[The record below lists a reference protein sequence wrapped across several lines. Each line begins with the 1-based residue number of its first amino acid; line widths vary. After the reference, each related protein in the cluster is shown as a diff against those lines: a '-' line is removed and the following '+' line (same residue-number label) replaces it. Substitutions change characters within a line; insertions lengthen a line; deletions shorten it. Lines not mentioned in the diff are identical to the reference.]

1 MFDVPNI
8 IGLIALTM
16 TVVALTRRSNHGLLA
31 VLGLSVLL
39 WAVHYGL
46 LGSVSGF
53 MVHLVAAISLFVA
66 HWMQNAGAA
75 SRGFTGAAFS
85 IAGVSCCWYFGT
97 GWADVLAAVG
107 CVIITMT
114 QFLGRGNTLRVGFMT
129 GETVFRS
136 GYRQRPRHGCHVR
149 QLHCGSDRPDS
160 TSSRPS
166 GGVGHGL
173 SVRSPGP
180 DGPFC
185 VH

>member
-1 MFDVPNI
+1 MFDAPNL

-16 TVVALTRRSNHGLLA
+16 TVAALTRRSNQGLLA

-53 MVHLVAAISLFVA
+53 MVHLVAAFSLFAA
-66 HWMQNAGAA
+66 HWMQNTGAA
-75 SRGFTGAAFS
+75 ARGFTGAAFS

-114 QFLGRGNTLRVGFMT
+114 QFLGRGSTLRLGFMT
-129 GETVFRS
+129 GETVFFGFALAIGSVPGMAVTS
-136 GYRQRPRHGCHVR
+136 GNFIAGLIGLIRRQRAPAEA
-149 QLHCGSDRPDS
+149 LATD
-160 TSSRPS
+160 
-166 GGVGHGL
+166 
-173 SVRSPGP
+173 
-180 DGPFC
+180 
-185 VH
+185 

>member
-1 MFDVPNI
+1 MFDAPNI

-39 WAVHYGL
+39 WAVHYGM

-66 HWMQNAGAA
+66 HWMQNAGATA
-75 SRGFTGAAFS
+75 RGFTGAAFS

-129 GETVFRS
+129 GETVYFGFALAIGSVPGMAVTS
-136 GYRQRPRHGCHVR
+136 GNFIAGLIGLIRRHRAPAEALVT
-149 QLHCGSDRPDS
+149 D
-160 TSSRPS
+160 
-166 GGVGHGL
+166 
-173 SVRSPGP
+173 
-180 DGPFC
+180 
-185 VH
+185 